1 MARKTPKDRTIG
13 ENALYCKNAQWSL
26 RANIKEKYW
35 IPPTA
40 SEEKNA
46 VKIRSLKR
54 NWICTWN
61 LFTAA
66 WAAKTTDSFF
76 RAAPFLSLSSE
87 KPVFLHYLQ
96 NWQLSQECK
105 LENRNSQFKW
115 LFIWGISELL
125 STKRCDFEI
134 VLQRI
139 LKTCFSLKTQGP
151 YCKST

>member
-40 SEEKNA
+40 SEEKKTRWKSGVWNGTEFA
-46 VKIRSLKR
+46 LE
-54 NWICTWN
+54 ICSQQLEQRRRRT
-61 LFTAA
+61 LF
-66 WAAKTTDSFF
+66 S
-76 RAAPFLSLSSE
+76 AAPFLSLSSE

-105 LENRNSQFKW
+105 LENRNSQFKR

-125 STKRCDFEI
+125 STKRCDFEMI
-134 VLQRI
+134 LQRI
-139 LKTCFSLKTQGP
+139 LKTCFVLKTQGS

>member
-40 SEEKNA
+40 SEEKKRGENQEFETELNLHLKF
-46 VKIRSLKR
+46 VHSSLGSEDDG
-54 NWICTWN
+54 
-61 LFTAA
+61 LFFQSGPFFI
-66 WAAKTTDSFF
+66 SFF
-76 RAAPFLSLSSE
+76 WETR
-87 KPVFLHYLQ
+87 FLHYLQ

-125 STKRCDFEI
+125 STKSCDFEI
-134 VLQRI
+134 FLQRI
-139 LKTCFSLKTQGP
+139 LKTCFVLKNARFLL
-151 YCKST
+151 